1 MEIVDKKLK
10 ALATK
15 LLIRKSKKPIKEQKM
30 AYLNQK
36 PTQNS
41 QLVPIN
47 QK

>member
-15 LLIRKSKKPIKEQKM
+15 LLIRKSRNPFKEQKI

-36 PTQNS
+36 LTKNS